1 MIRRKRRRSWEEK
14 TMILDSYWKK
24 RFKLAEREKA
34 KARADLACEKWKLEE
49 REALLNELTDRNYQQ
64 GKAIQAYKKELD
76 EKEETIKLQGEM
88 LRVLQGPA
96 VSDEEKLIP
105 ASVLEKIIRDCAGEI
120 IDKSSAFIVTT
131 IIRQMPA
138 AEAGEG

>member
-1 MIRRKRRRSWEEK
+1 
-14 TMILDSYWKK
+14 MILDSYWKK

-64 GKAIQAYKKELD
+64 GKAIQSYQQELA
-76 EKEETIKLQGEM
+76 EKAETIKLQGEM
-88 LRVLQGPA
+88 LRVLQGTAKGGP
-96 VSDEEKLIP
+96 DKLIS
-105 ASVLEKIIRDCAGEI
+105 AAVLEKIIQGCAGEL
-120 IDKSSAFIVTT
+120 IDKSAAFIVRT

-138 AEAGEG
+138 AEVGER